1 MNKQVAQQGG
11 WNFKVVCVWCGDVM
25 SLNALKNSEGIC
37 LRCDYRMLNEHNNA
51 YKQAGKSMKASER

>member
-1 MNKQVAQQGG
+1 M
-11 WNFKVVCVWCGDVM
+11 NFKVVCVWCGDVM
-25 SLNALKNSEGIC
+25 GLNALRNSEGIC